1 MIKVISEP
9 LAIISD
15 LFSKSVG
22 CRITY
27 AVDERKNF
35 NPTEMKD
42 MLSMYPKVL
51 VESINAGGYED
62 RRSTNQALQIEMFNL
77 SEWNNNLTYDRK
89 IPDYKIEYSEDSE
102 EDDDEAFV
110 ELGSRF
116 LEKVGNFYNKKE
128 SFNNLVLCI
137 DKMYIQTIQDKL
149 LAETIDRKDLT
160 EKVLR
165 DILPYVIKYV
175 ETLPEMLPKLQHIMK
190 VTTSKYSI
198 DTLFKGYFISP
209 DNRLVHTRI
218 SNGYVE
224 DTKLEMMVGS
234 DVDTKLLLLSA
245 FMAEIISN
253 LAKGNT
259 EMIQKFDSS
268 ISFIIKSIIDER
280 IINRFFGVEMFIKN
294 FFKYYNVG
302 SMFDR
307 MIEAFVGNVHT
318 KVDASPLYQG
328 VVKMFVPAKLDNYK
342 NKVDEEITE
351 QILASKM
358 IMQYAESFDIMLAC
372 SMVPKSE
379 IRLYAESFFSSDD
392 DLDKEM
398 GLVIDLSRRAAIC
411 KIDMEYITTKYSK
424 KDAIN
429 NGYMCLQDI
438 RDTRKKLK
446 CQESIERL
454 DLIEKLL
461 LEDIKNAQ
469 TFDHKKSRMTINIA
483 YPTGYEG

>member
-15 LFSKSVG
+15 LFDKAVG
-22 CRITY
+22 CRILY
-27 AVDERKNF
+27 AVDQRINF
-35 NPTEMKD
+35 NPTDVKD

-62 RRSTNQALQIEMFNL
+62 RRCINQALQIEMFEL
-77 SEWNNNLTYDRK
+77 SEWNTNVTRGRK
-89 IPDYKIEYSEDSE
+89 IPEYKIEYSEDSDG
-102 EDDDEAFV
+102 EDEDGLVD
-110 ELGSRF
+110 LGSMF
-116 LEKVGNFYNKKE
+116 LEKVGNFYNKE
-128 SFNNLVLCI
+128 SFNSLVLCI
-137 DKMYIQTIQDKL
+137 DKLYVQTIQDKL
-149 LAETIDRKDLT
+149 LAGTIDQKDLT

-165 DILPYVIKYV
+165 DLLPYVIKYI

-190 VTTSKYSI
+190 VTASNYNVN
-198 DTLFKGYFISP
+198 TLFKGYFLSP
-209 DNRLVHTRI
+209 DSRLVNTRI

-224 DTKLEMMVGS
+224 DTKLEMMDGA
-234 DVDTKLLLLSA
+234 DVDTKLLLLSS
-245 FMAEIISN
+245 FIAEIISN

-259 EMIQKFDSS
+259 EIIQKFDSS
-268 ISFIIKSIIDER
+268 ISFIMKSIIDER

-294 FFKYYNVG
+294 FFKYYREG

-307 MIEAFVGNVHT
+307 MIEAYIGNMHT
-318 KVDASPLYQG
+318 KVDSSPLYKG
-328 VVKMFVPAKLDNYK
+328 VVKMFIPAKLDNYK

-372 SMVPKSE
+372 SMVSKSE
-379 IRLYAESFFSSDD
+379 IRLYAEAFFSSDD

-446 CQESIERL
+446 CPESIERL